1 MTETTSADDSEQ
13 LTAAASVLQSV
24 KSRLE
29 QSLAQR
35 RQEILDRVGRPRPAR
50 DAGDLADCLDLVHT
64 VSAYATVAQDLVD
77 LGLLDAAQDAVSVGL
92 AYADAGQ
99 ECLDGLQQ

>member
-1 MTETTSADDSEQ
+1 
-13 LTAAASVLQSV
+13 
-24 KSRLE
+24 
-29 QSLAQR
+29 
-35 RQEILDRVGRPRPAR
+35 
-50 DAGDLADCLDLVHT
+50 LVHT

-92 AYADAGQ
+92 AYADAAQ